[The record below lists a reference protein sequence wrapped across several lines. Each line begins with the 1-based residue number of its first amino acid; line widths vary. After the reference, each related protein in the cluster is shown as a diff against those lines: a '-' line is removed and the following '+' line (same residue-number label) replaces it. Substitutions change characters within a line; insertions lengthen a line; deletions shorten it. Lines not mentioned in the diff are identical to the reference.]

1 MFNPES
7 TEESV
12 LCRQLWWSVSTV
24 VTIGFFQVSSQ
35 VVLVSADNTV
45 DLE

>member
-1 MFNPES
+1 MFNLVS
-7 TEESV
+7 IEESI
-12 LCRQLWWSVSTV
+12 LSRQLWWSVTTV
-24 VTIGFFQVSSQ
+24 VTMGFCQVSSQ